1 MGDRGAAWD
10 WEPCVSRDLA
20 VSLLL
25 NSLDT
30 VGYGDSVL
38 FTFLFLHSSR
48 EGDRLVADGSDNVD
62 VTLCEPEYSAKF
74 VIVYGFDDCWD
85 EYDSEVGFAAAL
97 DCVGCFP
104 VVLGVGLRANS
115 VEAHVEVA

>member
-30 VGYGDSVL
+30 VGYRDSVL
-38 FTFLFLHSSR
+38 FTLLFLHSSR
-48 EGDRLVADGSDNVD
+48 EGDWLVADGSYNVD
-62 VTLCEPEYSAKF
+62 GALCGPEDFAEF
-74 VIVYGFDDCWD
+74 GVVFRFDVCRCTDGSRVCFWA
-85 EYDSEVGFAAAL
+85 GL
-97 DCVGCFP
+97 QCVG
-104 VVLGVGLRANS
+104 
-115 VEAHVEVA
+115 

>member
-30 VGYGDSVL
+30 VGYSDSVL
-38 FTFLFLHSSR
+38 LTLLLLHSSR
-48 EGDRLVADGSDNVD
+48 EGDWLVADGSDNVD
-62 VTLCEPEYSAKF
+62 VALREAEYSAEF
-74 VIVYGFDDCWD
+74 VVVYRFDDSWD
-85 EYDSEVGFAAAL
+85 EDYSEIGLTAAL
-97 DCVGCFP
+97 DSVGCFP
-104 VVLGVGLRANS
+104 VILRIGLRTDS
-115 VEAHVEVA
+115 VEAHVEIT

>member
-25 NSLDT
+25 NSLDA
-30 VGYGDSVL
+30 VGYRDSVL
-38 FTFLFLHSSR
+38 LSLLFLHSSR
-48 EGDRLVADGSDNVD
+48 EGDWLVADCSDNVD
-62 VTLCEPEYSAKF
+62 VALCEPEYSAEF
-74 VIVYGFDDCWD
+74 VIVYRFDDRWD
-85 EYDSEVGFAAAL
+85 EYDSEIGFTAAL
-97 DCVGCFP
+97 DRVRCFP
-104 VVLGVGLRANS
+104 VILRIGLGADS

>member
-30 VGYGDSVL
+30 VGYRDSVL
-38 FTFLFLHSSR
+38 FTLLFLHSSR
-48 EGDRLVADGSDNVD
+48 EGDWLVADCSDNVD
-62 VTLCEPEYSAKF
+62 VALCEAEDSAEF
-74 VIVYGFDDCWD
+74 VIVYRFDNCRD
-85 EYDSEVGFAAAL
+85 EHYSEVGLTATL
-97 DCVGCFP
+97 DGIRCFP
-104 VVLGVGLRANS
+104 VILRIGLGADP
-115 VEAHVEVA
+115 VETHVEVA